1 MLKIAVEIT
10 RSRLGFLNVSCLRS
24 FLGTEV
30 TSTYP
35 TGGDRS
41 SAPVQI
47 STQFKASDTQ
57 ILDHVLAWV
66 PSPIWSFQGFAFV
79 LVGMALDHLGPDL
92 QAALLYCS

>member
-1 MLKIAVEIT
+1 MLRIAVEII

-24 FLGTEV
+24 VLGTEV

-35 TGGDRS
+35 TVGDRS
-41 SAPVQI
+41 SAPAQI

-57 ILDHVLAWV
+57 ILDHVSAWV
-66 PSPIWSFQGFAFV
+66 PSPIWSFQGFAIV

-92 QAALLYCS
+92 QTALLYYS